1 MQNSTI
7 AEIAA
12 NEKKLCHLKNQLKD
26 WENEISEILRSIKQK
41 NIEYSNELSKLQ
53 AEEYLYFKIMS
64 KIKHLQFFVEKE
76 EENI

>member
-1 MQNSTI
+1 MQNSTL

-12 NEKKLCHLKNQLKD
+12 NAKKISHLKNQLKE
-26 WENEISEILRSIKQK
+26 WENEISEILTSIKQK

-53 AEEYLYFKIMS
+53 AEEYLYFKIMN
-64 KIKHLQFFVEKE
+64 KIKHLQFFAEKE